1 MDLSKQLV
9 VGISSRA
16 LFDLEAEN
24 RIFEE
29 RGLDEYTRYQRE
41 NEDKILEPGA
51 AFSLVKGLLSINERL
66 EGEPAV
72 EVVVMSK
79 NNADTGLRIFRSIEH
94 HGLPITRAAF
104 TSGRPLAHYLGA
116 FHVDLFLSRSP
127 RDVQAAGD
135 AGCAC
140 ALIYAHNRG
149 ESTRPVSTIRMA
161 FDADAVLFSEESERI
176 FREHGLDAFNKNERD
191 NAMLPLNE
199 GPFAKFLKALSRL
212 QKRLDAIEPALRIA
226 IVTARDSPAHERIVR
241 TLRAWEVRIDEV
253 FFLGGLSKESVLEAF
268 GAHIFFDDQH
278 RHVEP
283 ASHVVPSGLVP
294 YRSDSPLRTM
304 PRPEV
309 PPTGKS
315 APPSPQGGAPAAN

>member
-1 MDLSKQLV
+1 MDLSKKLV

-16 LFDLEAEN
+16 LFDLETEN

-51 AFSLVKGLLSINERL
+51 AFSLVQGLLSINDRL

-79 NNADTGLRIFRSIEH
+79 NNADCGLRIFRSIEH
-94 HGLPITRAAF
+94 YGLPITRAAF

-127 RDVQAAGD
+127 RDVQAATD

-140 ALIYAHNRG
+140 ALIYAHDRG
-149 ESTRPVSTIRMA
+149 TTHAPVRTIHMA

-176 FREHGLDAFNKNERD
+176 FREHGLEAFNRNERD
-191 NAMLPLNE
+191 NAMRPLEE
-199 GPFAKFLKALSRL
+199 GPFASFLKSLARL

-253 FFLGGLSKESVLEAF
+253 FFLGGLPKEEVLEAF

-283 ASHVVPSGLVP
+283 ASRVVPSGLVP
-294 YRSDSPLRTM
+294 YRSDSPLQTLQ
-304 PRPEV
+304 RPDV
-309 PPTGKS
+309 PPTGS
-315 APPSPQGGAPAAN
+315 APPPKPDGSSTTN